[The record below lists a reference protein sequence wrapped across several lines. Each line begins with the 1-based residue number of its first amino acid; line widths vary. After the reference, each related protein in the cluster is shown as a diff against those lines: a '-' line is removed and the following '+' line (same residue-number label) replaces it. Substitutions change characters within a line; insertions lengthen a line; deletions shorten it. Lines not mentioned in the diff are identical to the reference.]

1 MAGGPFQVFSR
12 ASGALR
18 RRVRAWRAVRVARE
32 STQARF
38 MGTQIRRVL
47 VVCYGNIYRSPLFGE
62 ILRAEAGDVLEVRS
76 AGFHPK
82 TGRTSP
88 PPYVEMCARHGIA
101 LAAHRSAAVTPDDL
115 RWADTIVFM
124 DRHNWSALDGQGA
137 DPAKL
142 VWAGAL
148 SEGTVEI
155 ADPYGRPTPEVE
167 RIIGQL
173 VSAARRFIERVR
185 GARAQP

>member
-12 ASGALR
+12 GAGALR

-38 MGTQIRRVL
+38 AGAQVRRVL

-62 ILRAEAGDVLEVRS
+62 ILRAEAGDVIEVRS

-82 TGRTSP
+82 TGRASP
-88 PPYVEMCARHGIA
+88 PPYVEMCARRGFA
-101 LAAHRSAAVTPDDL
+101 LAPHRSAAVTPDDL
-115 RWADTIVFM
+115 RWADTIVLM
-124 DRHNWSALDGQGA
+124 DRHNWGALEGAGA

-155 ADPYGRPTPEVE
+155 EDPYGRPAPEVD

-173 VSAARRFIERVR
+173 ESSARRFIERVR
-185 GARAQP
+185 GKVRS